1 MPEYA
6 REPEGDAFAQSRACF
21 KGIKEWLSGPVAGG
35 LTHAELEEQLGAR
48 GRELLRRLHQDHLD
62 LRAAR
67 EQRLEEVTGADGV
80 ARTRAEAGHTR
91 PLATGR
97 ECNHAIDG

>member
-1 MPEYA
+1 MRRSG
-6 REPEGDAFAQSRACF
+6 REAFAQSRACF
-21 KGIKEWLSGPVAGG
+21 AGMEEWLSGPEAAG

-67 EQRLEEVTGADGV
+67 EQRRTNVTGPDG
-80 ARTRAEAGHTR
+80 APAPAPR
-91 PLATGR
+91 PGTPGR
-97 ECNHAIDG
+97 WRRCSGRSR